1 MPDAPTGGMDLAAV
15 TLAGCGVSI
24 STCVYDDWKSMTTDT
39 ASTPSEE
46 PIERAARIIAQALME
61 AEVIL
66 AAGREARAQRV
77 PPEVLETLE
86 RFGDVLTRLVE
97 HTEQL
102 ANRVAG
108 LTDAVGAIAEQRSRA
123 PQAPPPAAAKPQLP
137 EMEPSFAPGGEGID
151 VTIAAVP
158 GFQGLMEV
166 QRALVRLP
174 QVQSA
179 AVRRYQDD
187 EAAIQLVLS
196 QPMTAS
202 VIADGVSVGTGK
214 RLMVDESRP
223 DALRLRL
230 RFLSEG

>member
-1 MPDAPTGGMDLAAV
+1 MTSGNPQHEHDRALDRAA
-15 TLAGCGVSI
+15 L
-24 STCVYDDWKSMTTDT
+24 D
-39 ASTPSEE
+39 
-46 PIERAARIIAQALME
+46 RAARIIAQALME

-66 AAGREARAQRV
+66 AAERDARAQQV
-77 PPEVLETLE
+77 PPALVETLE
-86 RFGDVLTRLVE
+86 KFSDILAQLVA

-102 ANRVAG
+102 ATRMSELSVAVAA
-108 LTDAVGAIAEQRSRA
+108 LSDARPAPAPALGA
-123 PQAPPPAAAKPQLP
+123 PKPQLP
-137 EMEPSFAPGGEGID
+137 EMEPSFAPGGEGVD
-151 VTIAAVP
+151 VTISAVP

-202 VIADGVSVGTGK
+202 AIAEGVSAATG
-214 RLMVDESRP
+214 RQLIVDDARP
-223 DALRLRL
+223 EALRLRL
-230 RFLSEG
+230 RFL

>member
-1 MPDAPTGGMDLAAV
+1 
-15 TLAGCGVSI
+15 
-24 STCVYDDWKSMTTDT
+24 MT
-39 ASTPSEE
+39 ANTPEHDE
-46 PIERAARIIAQALME
+46 AIDRAAKIMAESLARGLME

-66 AAGREARAQRV
+66 GAEREARAQTV
-77 PPEVLETLE
+77 PQLLDTLE
-86 RFGDVLTRLVE
+86 RFGEALTRLAE
-97 HTEQL
+97 FTERL
-102 ANRVAG
+102 GERMNE
-108 LTDAVGAIAEQRSRA
+108 LTDAVATLANTREAR
-123 PQAPPPAAAKPQLP
+123 PAASPTPQLP
-137 EMEPSFAPGGEGID
+137 AMEPSFASGGEGID

-158 GFQGLMEV
+158 GFQGLMDL

-202 VIADGVSVGTGK
+202 AIVEGVADATG
-214 RLMVDESRP
+214 RQIVVDEARP

-230 RFLSEG
+230 RFLAE

>member
-1 MPDAPTGGMDLAAV
+1 M
-15 TLAGCGVSI
+15 
-24 STCVYDDWKSMTTDT
+24 SMTAGT
-39 ASTPSEE
+39 APNSDDS
-46 PIERAARIIAQALME
+46 IERAARIMAQSLAQGLME

-66 AAGREARAQRV
+66 AADREARAQRI
-77 PPEVLETLE
+77 PPELMDTLE
-86 RFGDVLTRLVE
+86 RFGSVLTRLVE

-102 ANRVAG
+102 ARRMAE
-108 LTDAVGAIAEQRSRA
+108 LTDAVAAASEQRAPRPQAQPQPA
-123 PQAPPPAAAKPQLP
+123 PQAKPQLP

-151 VTIAAVP
+151 VSIAAVP

-187 EAAIQLVLS
+187 EAAIQLVLQ
-196 QPMTAS
+196 QPMTSTA
-202 VIADGVSVGTGK
+202 IAEGVSAGTGK
-214 RLMVDESRP
+214 RLFVDESRP

-230 RFLSEG
+230 RFLDA